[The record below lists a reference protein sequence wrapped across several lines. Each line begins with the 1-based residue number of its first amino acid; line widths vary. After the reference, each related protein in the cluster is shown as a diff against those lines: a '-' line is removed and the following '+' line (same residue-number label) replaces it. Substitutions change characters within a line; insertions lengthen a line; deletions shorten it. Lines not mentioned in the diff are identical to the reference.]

1 MTRNTVLRTPATST
15 ARRRVL
21 ALAGAAC
28 ATVAL
33 AGGMLGFAP
42 QQAHAGVVAG
52 VGIPELQLL
61 QEVYAP
67 RTVTVTGTDSVSV
80 APDAA
85 DLSLAV
91 RTESADAATC
101 QDQAAQTVDA
111 VTAALVA
118 FGVPEEDIVT
128 SDVNLY
134 PQYDYSTQ
142 VETIVGY
149 QMYVGITVRGLAVDQ
164 VGDVVSTATAAGA
177 NVVNNVSYYCS
188 DYDAQYQ
195 QALLLAIEQAHAKA
209 EAVAGA
215 TGAELGDPVSV
226 TEGFDGQQYRLT
238 NNVAYAADEAATADA
253 AGGSSQLKLD
263 IDPGTIEIE
272 ASVTV
277 EYRVVSG
284 ELADLLASGEA
295 AYADDASV
303 ETETVDAATSAPAGE
318 NAADT
323 DEATDKGEAGI
334 E

>member
-1 MTRNTVLRTPATST
+1 MFSNVTSSG
-15 ARRRVL
+15 RRRAI

-33 AGGMLGFAP
+33 AGGMLGFSP
-42 QQAHAGVVAG
+42 QQANAGVTGG
-52 VGIPELQLL
+52 VGLTELQLM
-61 QEVYAP
+61 QEVGSP

-80 APDAA
+80 APDVA

-91 RTESADAATC
+91 RTESADATTC

-118 FGVPEEDIVT
+118 SGVPEESIVT

-134 PQYDYSTQ
+134 PQYDYSTN

-149 QMYVGITVRGLAVDQ
+149 QMYVGITVRGLSVDQ
-164 VGDVVSTATAAGA
+164 VGETVSTATAAGA

-188 DYDAQYQ
+188 DYDAQYE
-195 QALLLAIEQAHAKA
+195 QALLKAIEQARGKA
-209 EAVAGA
+209 EAIAGA
-215 TGAELGDPVSV
+215 TGATLGSPVSV
-226 TEGFDGQQYRLT
+226 TEGYDGQQYRLT
-238 NNVAYAADEAATADA
+238 NSIAYAADEEAATADSGA
-253 AGGSSQLKLD
+253 GSSQLKLD

-277 EYRVVSG
+277 EYSVVSD
-284 ELADLLASGEA
+284 ELSELIASGEA
-295 AYADDASV
+295 AYTDSTSV
-303 ETETVDAATSAPAGE
+303 EVETTNEADGAPADE
-318 NAADT
+318 NAADSG
-323 DEATDKGEAGI
+323 EATGEGEADA

>member
-1 MTRNTVLRTPATST
+1 MFSNVTSSG
-15 ARRRVL
+15 RRRAI

-33 AGGMLGFAP
+33 AGGMLGFSP
-42 QQAHAGVVAG
+42 QQANAGVTGG
-52 VGIPELQLL
+52 VGLTELQLM
-61 QEVYAP
+61 QEVGSP

-80 APDAA
+80 APDVA

-91 RTESADAATC
+91 RTESADATTC

-118 FGVPEEDIVT
+118 SGVPEESIVT

-134 PQYDYSTQ
+134 PQYDYSTN

-149 QMYVGITVRGLAVDQ
+149 QMYVGITVRGLSVDQ
-164 VGDVVSTATAAGA
+164 VGETVSTATAAGA

-188 DYDAQYQ
+188 DYDAQYE
-195 QALLLAIEQAHAKA
+195 QALLKAIEQARGKA
-209 EAVAGA
+209 EAIAGA
-215 TGAELGDPVSV
+215 TGATLGSPVSV
-226 TEGFDGQQYRLT
+226 TEGYDGQQYRLT
-238 NNVAYAADEAATADA
+238 NSIAYAADEEAATADSGA
-253 AGGSSQLKLD
+253 GSSQLKLD

-277 EYRVVSG
+277 EYSVVSE
-284 ELADLLASGEA
+284 ELSELIASSEAAYTEGTSVEVETTNEANGAPADENAVSTGEA
-295 AYADDASV
+295 A
-303 ETETVDAATSAPAGE
+303 GE
-318 NAADT
+318 S
-323 DEATDKGEAGI
+323 EGEADA